1 MSSFKSSIVLLFF
14 FSCAAFAFQDN
25 ECLVSVYSTSVS
37 HKTWPMGLMQEK
49 LTIEK
54 NRCVITVVL
63 QKHRFWKTQWLI
75 DVCREPVH
83 IKYGTGSLEIF
94 KRRIV
99 CETPIDFLEAEENRS
114 KADPFC
120 SHWYD
125 LEGFIQDNGLIFAQG
140 EKEDLSSDHGKMYC
154 AYLLLKRYLKDGV
167 IFSNQFLYQNFLMEV
182 QAGKHP
188 EPKVEAMPQPVATAT
203 PSPTPTP

>member
-1 MSSFKSSIVLLFF
+1 MLSFRFSFFLLLFF
-14 FSCAAFAFQDN
+14 SYSAFAFQDN

-63 QKHRFWKTQWLI
+63 QKNRFWKTQWLI

-83 IKYGTGSLEIF
+83 IKYGTGSLEIY
-94 KRRIV
+94 KRRTL
-99 CETPIDFLEAEENRS
+99 CETAIDFLEAEENKN

-140 EKEDLSSDHGKMYC
+140 EKEDISSDHGKMYC
-154 AYLLLKRYLKDGV
+154 SYLLLKRYLKDGV
-167 IFSNQFLYQNFLMEV
+167 IFSNQFLYQNFLMETQV
-182 QAGKHP
+182 GKRL
-188 EPKVEAMPQPVATAT
+188 EPSVEPMPQPVPT
-203 PSPTPTP
+203 PVASPTP